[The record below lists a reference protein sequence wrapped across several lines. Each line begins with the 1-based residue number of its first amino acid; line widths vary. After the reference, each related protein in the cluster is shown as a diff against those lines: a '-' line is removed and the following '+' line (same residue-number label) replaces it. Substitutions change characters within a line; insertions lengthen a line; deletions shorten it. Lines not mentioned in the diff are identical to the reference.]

1 MSLLKSW
8 LNEQY
13 LDPNY
18 INDLVETMKAK
29 PEIKYLVL
37 DNFFRKEKIDQ
48 LIEEHK
54 KLEFSEK
61 LDSIT
66 HDGEILP
73 YDSAVNWMQP
83 DNYGYELL
91 FSREW
96 FDYLSKLASYPVSN
110 EYYTEVKLR
119 YHKAD
124 AKGFWIHTD
133 SAERNI
139 VFICYFNKN
148 WKVSDGGI
156 LQLWRIDECEC
167 EDTIVADGTM
177 NYKMTYL
184 NNSRL
189 HTSNPGGGFSDGRSH
204 DLILVDQILPIYNR
218 VFISNLQANPTFH
231 SVTPSADKER
241 TGFVQWIYN

>member
-1 MSLLKSW
+1 MSLLESW

-18 INDLVETMKAK
+18 INDLVETMRAK

-37 DNFFRKEKIDQ
+37 DNFFKQEKIDQ
-48 LIEEHK
+48 FIEEHK
-54 KLEFSEK
+54 KLKFSEK
-61 LDSIT
+61 LDMYD
-66 HDGEILP
+66 HEGKILP
-73 YDSAVNWMQP
+73 YDSAVSFMQSN
-83 DNYGYELL
+83 NYGYELL
-91 FSREW
+91 FSEEW
-96 FDYLSKLASYPVSN
+96 FNYLSKLTSCPVNDNSF
-110 EYYTEVKLR
+110 TEVKLR

-133 SAERNI
+133 SSERSI

-148 WKVSDGGI
+148 WKVSDGGM

-167 EDTIVADGTM
+167 QDTLVVDGAMDHKM
-177 NYKMTYL
+177 NYL

-189 HTSNPGGGFSDGRSH
+189 RTSTPGGGFSDEKSH
-204 DLILVDQILPIYNR
+204 DLVLVDQILPIYNR
-218 VFISNLQANPTFH
+218 VFISNLRANPTFH